1 MDYAALPPEV
11 NSARMYTGPGSGPM
25 LAAALAWDG
34 LYTELSSATADYSSA
49 LAAMTSGPW
58 RGPASTSMASAAAPY
73 IAWMAGTATQAL
85 QASLQAKAAAAAYE
99 TAFAMTVPPPMIAAN
114 RALSASL
121 VATNLLGQNTP
132 AIAAAEAA
140 YGEMWAQDAAAMYG
154 YAACCATATQLTPF
168 ADPPPTTSP
177 EAGLIAQ
184 AATTSSAQS
193 QASLSQV
200 MSTVPTAL
208 QGLASPSASGVTIT
222 DVAGALGLGAP
233 QLDGIQSWLGLQGI
247 DLTTPSGL
255 LAFFNGTDGSP
266 LGTAVNAMTTNAIG
280 SGFYT
285 PGNFFGTMCDFFGL
299 SSFSAMDAA
308 EDAAIAASSGLGGA
322 APGLGGFGGLGTAV
336 SAGVGNAASIG
347 SLSVPPTWAA
357 TSPVGAAVA
366 TLPSV
371 AAGAPL
377 TAHGPASMLGGLPLS
392 GFGGR
397 GFSEVPRYG
406 FKPTVVMHPPAAG

>member
-1 MDYAALPPEV
+1 
-11 NSARMYTGPGSGPM
+11 
-25 LAAALAWDG
+25 
-34 LYTELSSATADYSSA
+34 
-49 LAAMTSGPW
+49 
-58 RGPASTSMASAAAPY
+58 MAC
-73 IAWMAGTATQAL
+73 TATQAL

-154 YAACCATATQLTPF
+154 YGACCATATQLTPF

-233 QLDGIQSWLGLQGI
+233 QLDRIQSWLGLQGI

-266 LGTAVNAMTTNAIG
+266 LGTAVNAITTNAIG

-308 EDAAIAASSGLGGA
+308 EAAACGDGGVLG
-322 APGLGGFGGLGTAV
+322 
-336 SAGVGNAASIG
+336 
-347 SLSVPPTWAA
+347 SV
-357 TSPVGAAVA
+357 
-366 TLPSV
+366 
-371 AAGAPL
+371 
-377 TAHGPASMLGGLPLS
+377 HGRETG
-392 GFGGR
+392 
-397 GFSEVPRYG
+397 
-406 FKPTVVMHPPAAG
+406 

>member
-34 LYTELSSATADYSSA
+34 LSTELSSAAADYSSA

-85 QASLQAKAAAAAYE
+85 QASLQAKAAAGAYE
-99 TAFAMTVPPPMIAAN
+99 AAFAVTVPPPMIAAN
-114 RALSASL
+114 RALLASL

-154 YAACCATATQLTPF
+154 YAACCATATRLTPF
-168 ADPPPTTSP
+168 ADPPPTASP

-184 AATTSSAQS
+184 AATTSSTQS

-266 LGTAVNAMTTNAIG
+266 LGTAVNAITTNAIG

-336 SAGVGNAASIG
+336 SAGVG
-347 SLSVPPTWAA
+347 
-357 TSPVGAAVA
+357 
-366 TLPSV
+366 
-371 AAGAPL
+371 
-377 TAHGPASMLGGLPLS
+377 
-392 GFGGR
+392 
-397 GFSEVPRYG
+397 
-406 FKPTVVMHPPAAG
+406 